1 MTFLLSLCVFSFIF
15 SSLFFYNMRL
25 VLKRKLISVAIFL
38 AISGCHS
45 DDSKFDMPGSE
56 VPEVP
61 EVPSD
66 QTRKGSL
73 FISNQRIK
81 GDVICNGNEL

>member
-1 MTFLLSLCVFSFIF
+1 M
-15 SSLFFYNMRL
+15 
-25 VLKRKLISVAIFL
+25 KRKLISVAIFL